1 MFAYVQYLID
11 GKTAVVKHSAITDFK
26 PKNVADFQ
34 PTKSYSVYWAGD
46 DSTDGDFYEA
56 RILHLTESM
65 EEMKA
70 YMEKRPRKVVVDLPK
85 GRKRNKEKV
94 EQSQKKLRTDARKK
108 SELELVDEVL
118 QDDESDFVPRSVY
131 TALQLELQAVQSEL
145 DSLREQLRQNTHAV
159 SSAQQV
165 PQDQSSALLRG
176 TCICAEEHY
185 KELKEEVRQLRG
197 MNMELQKTLSYKLFQ
212 SESRVVYAT
221 SFDVSV
227 RAQPDPVTPLNI
239 GGSTTSVVPAPR
251 VHCQTGRARLPLHR
265 TTVPEEL
272 AHRESATVQQD
283 AAADDSPECGT
294 PHNND
299 AAASNFDRSGE
310 LESVETLAPVPL
322 ENIGDL
328 HCEEVADADF
338 QYGNSEFV
346 IGSRRDDGKVYA
358 GSGFWVDQ
366 KAWDCLFSAST
377 DSMFCRSAATVLWT
391 AEQLK
396 TRSVTGTLSNKARS
410 LGYTEAKPP
419 LTPEKISSL
428 KAMLAIYMGDVP
440 KEVADKRMKMVRKHL
455 SQKLG
460 DVQRR

>member
-1 MFAYVQYLID
+1 MFAYVQYIFD
-11 GKTAVVKHSAITDFK
+11 GKTAVVKHCAISDFK

-34 PTKSYSVYWAGD
+34 PTKCYSVYWPGD

-65 EEMKA
+65 EEMEA

-94 EQSQKKLRTDARKK
+94 EQSQKKLRTDARKR
-108 SELELVDEVL
+108 SELELADEVL
-118 QDDESDFVPRSVY
+118 QDDESDFVTRSAY

-145 DSLREQLRQNTHAV
+145 DSLQEQLKESTHVV

-176 TCICAEEHY
+176 TCICAEKHY
-185 KELKEEVRQLRG
+185 KELKEEMQQLRA

-227 RAQPDPVTPLNI
+227 RAQPDPVTPLSI
-239 GGSTTSVVPAPR
+239 GGKFYVLLSLCYFDILGSTTRVVPAPR
-251 VHCQTGRARLPLHR
+251 VHCQTGRARLPLQR

-272 AHRESATVQQD
+272 AQRESATVVQKD
-283 AAADDSPECGT
+283 AAAADSPECGT
-294 PHNND
+294 AQNYD
-299 AAASNFDRSGE
+299 AAASNFDRLEE
-310 LESVETLAPVPL
+310 LESVETLAPAPS
-322 ENIGDL
+322 ENI
-328 HCEEVADADF
+328 
-338 QYGNSEFV
+338 
-346 IGSRRDDGKVYA
+346 
-358 GSGFWVDQ
+358 
-366 KAWDCLFSAST
+366 
-377 DSMFCRSAATVLWT
+377 
-391 AEQLK
+391 
-396 TRSVTGTLSNKARS
+396 
-410 LGYTEAKPP
+410 
-419 LTPEKISSL
+419 
-428 KAMLAIYMGDVP
+428 AMLAIYMGDVT

-460 DVQRR
+460 DVQRC